1 MRNFDLSSL
10 YRTAIGIDRL
20 LNTIQDGAG
29 FTQSNFPPYNVELLS
44 EDRYRIVMAVAG
56 FSSKEIEITTES
68 SSLTVVGKKEKV
80 NPDAKY
86 IHRGIAERN
95 FEQKF
100 QLAEHVRVE
109 SAKCENGMLTIDCVR
124 HVPEEC
130 KPRKIEIGS
139 A

>member
-1 MRNFDLSSL
+1 MRNFDLNML
-10 YRTAIGIDRL
+10 YRTAIGFENL
-20 LNTIQDGAG
+20 VNMIQDGPG
-29 FTQSNFPPYNVELLS
+29 FAQSNFPPYNVELLA

-56 FSSKEIEITTES
+56 FSSKEIEITAES
-68 SSLTVVGKKEKV
+68 SSLKVVGKKEKV
-80 NPDAKY
+80 DSDAKF

-109 SAKCENGMLTIDCVR
+109 GAKCENGMLTIDCVR

-130 KPRKIEIGS
+130 KPRRIEIGS
-139 A
+139 V